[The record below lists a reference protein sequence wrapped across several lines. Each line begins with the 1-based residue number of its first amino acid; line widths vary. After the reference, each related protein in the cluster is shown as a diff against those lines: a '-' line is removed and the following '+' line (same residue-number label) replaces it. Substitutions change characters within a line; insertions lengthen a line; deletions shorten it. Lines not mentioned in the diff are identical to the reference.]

1 MIYYT
6 VLLIKIKVVLFDNLR
21 DSIKLQMYTERD
33 VLMMTLSKGQFP
45 AQRKKRFFLAGSALI
60 LARFTK

>member
-1 MIYYT
+1 M
-6 VLLIKIKVVLFDNLR
+6 LLIRKKVVFFDNLR

-45 AQRKKRFFLAGSALI
+45 AQRKKRFFWQAQH
-60 LARFTK
+60 

>member
-1 MIYYT
+1 M
-6 VLLIKIKVVLFDNLR
+6 LLIKIKIVLFDNLR

-45 AQRKKRFFLAGSALI
+45 AQLTKRDFFWQVQH
-60 LARFTK
+60 

>member
-1 MIYYT
+1 M
-6 VLLIKIKVVLFDNLR
+6 LLIKIKVVLFDNLQ
-21 DSIKLQMYTERD
+21 DFIKMYTERD